1 MRQLKASLAFIAMLL
16 LGLASACSR
25 DEGFHAKSIAGLM
38 PPLEF
43 SLTNDEGNAAS
54 AQDTA
59 GKIRL
64 LFFGYTSCPDICPVT
79 LGRLGAVIQ
88 GLPEDRREQLRV
100 LFVSVDPQRDSVAKL
115 HAYVDYFGDQVIG
128 LRGPEPALRKLAQRY
143 RTTFGYGDPDETG
156 FYEVSHSSG
165 IYVFD
170 GSGAARLLFRSDD
183 PLAAMQD
190 DLRQLLDEAS

>member
-16 LGLASACSR
+16 LGLATACSR

-43 SLTNDEGNAAS
+43 SLTSDEGNAAS

-88 GLPEDRREQLRV
+88 GLPEERREQVRV

-190 DLRQLLDEAS
+190 DLRQLLDEAG

>member
-16 LGLASACSR
+16 LGLATACSR

-43 SLTNDEGNAAS
+43 SLTSDEGNAAS

-88 GLPEDRREQLRV
+88 GLPEERREQLRV

-143 RTTFGYGDPDETG
+143 RTTFGYGAPDETG

>member
-43 SLTNDEGNAAS
+43 SLTDDAGNTAS

-88 GLPEDRREQLRV
+88 GLPEAQRDHVRV

-143 RTTFGYGDPDETG
+143 RTTFGYGDPDESG

-165 IYVFD
+165 VYVFD
-170 GSGAARLLFRSDD
+170 GSGAARLLFRPDD
-183 PLAAMQD
+183 PLDAMQD
-190 DLRQLLDEAS
+190 DLRQLLDEAG

>member
-1 MRQLKASLAFIAMLL
+1 M
-16 LGLASACSR
+16 
-25 DEGFHAKSIAGLM
+25 
-38 PPLEF
+38 
-43 SLTNDEGNAAS
+43 
-54 AQDTA
+54 
-59 GKIRL
+59 
-64 LFFGYTSCPDICPVT
+64 
-79 LGRLGAVIQ
+79 
-88 GLPEDRREQLRV
+88 

-128 LRGPEPALRKLAQRY
+128 LRGPEPTLRKLAQRY